1 MYETVVP
8 KTELLQKSII
18 SIDVLRESGHAFPLK
33 YYAFPQK
40 GTTIVLLKNTDIA
53 ISDTEIRFSK
63 SKINQVKILFLGKY
77 LSPLKLVY
85 EEFVAEIA
93 LNFSE
98 TGIHYYFPKVSNKN
112 HIFDLEELKWEY
124 TKLFS
129 ENKNQNLE
137 NLENY
142 LLQLYRPIAI
152 SNVEN
157 AIRIVNENPSFQT
170 SELAKKVFLTEKTL
184 NRQFQKY
191 VGCTISKYKQIV
203 KFRNTIDDYFGNRSQ
218 NLTALCHK
226 NDYFDSPHFNK
237 EIKKIAHFNPK
248 DFFKNVTANGRDAYP
263 YIFE

>member
-40 GTTIVLLKNTDIA
+40 GTTIVLLKNADIE

-98 TGIHYYFPKVSNKN
+98 TGIHYYFQRCPIK
-112 HIFDLEELKWEY
+112 
-124 TKLFS
+124 TTFS
-129 ENKNQNLE
+129 
-137 NLENY
+137 
-142 LLQLYRPIAI
+142 IW
-152 SNVEN
+152 
-157 AIRIVNENPSFQT
+157 
-170 SELAKKVFLTEKTL
+170 
-184 NRQFQKY
+184 
-191 VGCTISKYKQIV
+191 
-203 KFRNTIDDYFGNRSQ
+203 RN
-218 NLTALCHK
+218 
-226 NDYFDSPHFNK
+226 
-237 EIKKIAHFNPK
+237 
-248 DFFKNVTANGRDAYP
+248 
-263 YIFE
+263 